1 MLKVFY
7 KIPYRIL
14 AKRLTLI
21 LPTIIGDHQHRF
33 MAGDVH
39 FQSVVPIGP
48 ALQGKGLIVDEIQV
62 RTCEIGLQFF
72 LKLSLKF
79 LLGL

>member
-7 KIPYRIL
+7 KIPSRIL

-33 MAGDVH
+33 MAGNVH
-39 FQSVVPIGP
+39 FQSAVPIGP
-48 ALQGKGLIVDEIQV
+48 ALQGKGLMVDEIQV

-72 LKLSLKF
+72 LNSLLF

>member
-7 KIPYRIL
+7 KIPSRIL
-14 AKRLTLI
+14 AKRLILI

-33 MAGDVH
+33 MAGNVH

-48 ALQGKGLIVDEIQV
+48 ALQGKGLMVDNIQV
-62 RTCEIGLQFF
+62 GTCEIRLQFF
-72 LKLSLKF
+72 KTLS
-79 LLGL
+79 